1 MILQD
6 IFNKAL
12 TLLKDFPRSLRGIP
26 ESMSRTFPG
35 RRKIA
40 GIHINA
46 TGIPALTLAALTILP
61 VSCSKWTGTESV
73 RIDTVLP
80 WEQDPGLWEDYKAV
94 IRDYKSREHSLVYVR
109 FENSPEGA
117 VNEKGYMRCLPDSL
131 DIVSLTNAENFSEYD
146 AEDMEWMRSVGTKVL
161 YQLDFAGNPEMLYD
175 NAQLTAAIDRA
186 VSTAEANGL
195 AGFSFTGLPKDDGG
209 VTEAA
214 SRAVV
219 GRLSAAAGTEGILA
233 FEGNPVFISQ
243 DDLGRIDLFVL
254 ASETDENAYEV
265 RNTVLDAQD
274 WGVPKEK
281 MLLAA
286 DFKGEFYDS
295 DNASADVL
303 TSIAD
308 QTIILGP
315 MAGLALYN
323 IESDY
328 YHYDGDWLTVRSL
341 ISRLNP

>member
-12 TLLKDFPRSLRGIP
+12 TLLKDLQSSLRGIP
-26 ESMSRTFPG
+26 EIISRAFSA
-35 RRKIA
+35 RKKIA
-40 GIHINA
+40 GI
-46 TGIPALTLAALTILP
+46 PVLTIAALAILP

-80 WEQDPGLWEDYKAV
+80 WEQDPELWEDYKAA

-214 SRAVV
+214 SRSVV
-219 GRLSAAAGTEGILA
+219 ERLSAAAGTDGILA
-233 FEGNPVFISQ
+233 FEGNPVFIPQ
-243 DDLGRIDLFVL
+243 DDLESIDLFVL
-254 ASETDENAYEV
+254 ASETAENAYEV
-265 RNTVLDAQD
+265 RNTVLDAQEY
-274 WGVPKEK
+274 GVPKEK

-295 DNASADVL
+295 
-303 TSIAD
+303 
-308 QTIILGP
+308 ILGP

-341 ISRLNP
+341 ISRLNL

>member
-6 IFNKAL
+6 ISNKAL
-12 TLLKDFPRSLRGIP
+12 TLLKDLPRSFRGIP
-26 ESMSRTFPG
+26 EIIFRAFSA
-35 RRKIA
+35 RKKFA
-40 GIHINA
+40 GI
-46 TGIPALTLAALTILP
+46 PVLTIAALAILS
-61 VSCSKWTGTESV
+61 VSCSKWTETESV

-80 WEQDPGLWEDYKAV
+80 WEQDPELWEDYKAA
-94 IRDYKSREHSLVYVR
+94 IRDYKSRDHSLVYVR

-219 GRLSAAAGTEGILA
+219 ERLSAAAGADGILV
-233 FEGNPVFISQ
+233 FEGNPVFIPQ
-243 DDLGRIDLFVL
+243 EDLGKIDLFVL
-254 ASETDENAYEV
+254 ASETAENAYEV
-265 RNTVLDAQD
+265 RNTVLDAQEY
-274 WGVPKEK
+274 GVPKDK

-303 TSIAD
+303 TSMAD

-315 MAGLALYN
+315 MAGFALYN

-341 ISRLNP
+341 ISRLNL